1 MEVKPSKG
9 YRLTSLHLERVL
21 QAWQVVVVGALIGS
35 VIGWGGFLLF
45 PPPYQAQAT
54 VIVDHNAEQVLPSGG
69 DRDVAIYLSR
79 ETRKL
84 EEIAWSDE
92 VLQQVVDEVGDFTLE
107 TLRSGKLLLSQPGEG
122 GWHFWG
128 RDQDPQM
135 AASLALA
142 WARGFV
148 RQVDQGVKAAV
159 AMDTIRQTLEAT
171 KGEFGEIMQVCT
183 LVAEVDQRLGEIGE
197 RFQSQEALSPLDGWQ
212 LSELAAWMNWSGT
225 PLAEQTWFSS
235 GQDLRTYLDTIERI
249 VQDRQ
254 ANCQTAEEQYSH
266 QLLSLEE
273 RLKGLQAQLLGVS
286 PYLEVIPSQ
295 LKSLP
300 VERTIPLGAYMFF
313 GSFVGVIAALVWAWV
328 GARGRPMDDSSDVG

>member
-1 MEVKPSKG
+1 MEVKPSKRF
-9 YRLTSLHLERVL
+9 RLPSLRLEHLL
-21 QAWQVVVVGALIGS
+21 QAWQTLVIGALLGGIL
-35 VIGWGGFLLF
+35 GWGGFLLF
-45 PPPYQAQAT
+45 PSPYQAQAT
-54 VIVDHNAEQVLPSGG
+54 VIVDHNAEQVLPSGD

-107 TLRSGKLLLSQPGEG
+107 ALRGDKLLLSQPGEG

-128 RDQDPQM
+128 RDRDPQM
-135 AASLALA
+135 AAALA
-142 WARGFV
+142 SSWARGFV
-148 RQVDQGVKAAV
+148 RQVEQGVKASV

-171 KGEFGEIMQVCT
+171 EGEFGQIMRVCT
-183 LVAEVDQRLGEIGE
+183 LVAEVDQRLDEIGE
-197 RFQSQEALSPLDGWQ
+197 RFQSQEALSPLDGWR

-235 GQDLRTYLDTIERI
+235 GQDLRTYLEAIKSV

-266 QLLSLEE
+266 QLLPLEE
-273 RLKGLQAQLLGVS
+273 RLKELQAQSLGVS
-286 PYLEVIPSQ
+286 PYLEVISSQ
-295 LKSLP
+295 LESLP

-313 GSFVGVIAALVWAWV
+313 GSFVGVVISLIWAWV
-328 GARGRPMDDSSDVG
+328 GTRVRSMDDPSDVG